1 MAVTAKEKVNPEIM
15 LEDPKETQEKPSPRP
30 EAPRDGEYTLTRAVR
45 DLRDKLAR
53 DRVTLENGERRERG
67 PRVGQNIYY
76 KKAQKKLV
84 SRLFLTLGTDKKKII
99 LQKNTGGTT

>member
-1 MAVTAKEKVNPEIM
+1 MAVTAKEKVSPEVM
-15 LEDPKETQEKPSPRP
+15 LEDPKEMLEKLSPRP
-30 EAPRDGEYTLTRAVR
+30 EAPRDGEDATARAVR

-67 PRVGQNIYY
+67 PRVGPNIYY

-84 SRLFLTLGTDKKKII
+84 SRLFLSLGTEGKKIF
-99 LQKNTGGTT
+99 LRKNPDGNI